1 MGTDRERIL
10 QEIKEL
16 LKNSVSYQTM
26 AQARNPYGDGQAAG
40 RIVEIIAAALK

>member
-1 MGTDRERIL
+1 
-10 QEIKEL
+10 
-16 LKNSVSYQTM
+16 M